1 MDFKGKVAIVTGS
14 ALGIGRGI
22 AVALAEQGADIDGF
36 DILVKE
42 NEDLA
47 KEIEALGRKALAIEC
62 DVSDKEQVRSSVNK
76 VYETFGRID
85 ILINNA
91 GVFNF
96 TYAFNS
102 DYDETIELFDKCMA
116 VNARGTYLCSLAV
129 VPIMLKQGS
138 GSIINVITN
147 HVKRDKYRPG
157 VLEQGYDASKW
168 AQLSLTDTL
177 AIELKPRGILV
188 NAICPAATDTPM
200 LRSYLDVAG
209 NYGCR
214 TSLPSMMT
222 VEDVGMAVINILNW
236 GPDGSVGQAPLV
248 TSREDCENLK
258 FYQGEGRT
266 ILS

>member
-1 MDFKGKVAIVTGS
+1 MNFKGKVAIVTGS

-22 AVALAEQGADIDGF
+22 AIALAEQGADIAGF
-36 DILVKE
+36 DILTKE
-42 NEDLA
+42 NEELA
-47 KEIEALGRKALAIEC
+47 NEIKALGRNALAIKC
-62 DVSDKEQVRSSVNK
+62 DVSDKDQVRSSVNQVLK
-76 VYETFGRID
+76 EFGRID
-85 ILINNA
+85 ILVNNA

-102 DYDETIELFDKCMA
+102 DYDETIELFDKCYA

-129 VPIMLKQGS
+129 VPTMIKQGS
-138 GSIINVITN
+138 GAIINVITN

-168 AQLSLTDTL
+168 AQLSLTDTM
-177 AIELKPRGILV
+177 AIELKPHGILV

-200 LRSYLDVAG
+200 LRSYLNVAD

-214 TSLPSMMT
+214 STLPSMMSI
-222 VEDVGMAVINILNW
+222 EDVGMAVINILNW
-236 GPDGSVGQAPLV
+236 GKDGSVGQAPLI

-258 FYQGEGRT
+258 FYQGDGKT
-266 ILS
+266 IAT